1 MFSHTWRPGG
11 FTHSRSIIFCPQ
23 SVLSQLM
30 LLGPKQGS
38 LQPLKIQLSAPSSW
52 DTSYDLVK
60 ELVFQLPIQGR
71 LCFLFF
77 PATLFYYS
85 FRLVVH
91 DIHYAS
97 HTTLPKVV
105 NHSVVIIFLC
115 GSLFSRPHRGD
126 FHFPGPLYF
135 ETPLELLILAALIF
149 GCSLRE
155 SGGSKLNW
163 DIKIEG
169 IAKRSH
175 HSVARYN
182 AQLFTE
188 LEGKL
193 VN

>member
-1 MFSHTWRPGG
+1 MFSQTWRPGG
-11 FTHSRSIIFCPQ
+11 FTHSRSISFCPQ

-30 LLGPKQGS
+30 LLRPKQGS
-38 LQPLKIQLSAPSSW
+38 QNTIISTKFVRYIL
-52 DTSYDLVK
+52 
-60 ELVFQLPIQGR
+60 R
-71 LCFLFF
+71 LGKRTCFLAANTRKALLPFF

-85 FRLVVH
+85 FRRVVR
-91 DIHYAS
+91 DIHYSSYTA
-97 HTTLPKVV
+97 LPKVV

-135 ETPLELLILAALIF
+135 ETPLELLILAAFIF
-149 GCSLRE
+149 GCSRRG
-155 SGGSKLNW
+155 SGGSKLIW

-169 IAKRSH
+169 IAKRGH
-175 HSVARYN
+175 YSVARYN